1 MEARRRFTQRIP
13 FEDRLTA
20 FANEVLQE
28 ARTLPL
34 PERDVLLR
42 KVKKAQAAK
51 EMDAWANAPDPRPL
65 PVCTARK

>member
-1 MEARRRFTQRIP
+1 METRRGFKQRIP

-42 KVKKAQAAK
+42 KVKKAHAAM
-51 EMDAWANAPDPRPL
+51 ELDAWAKASDPRPL
-65 PVCTARK
+65 PVCTVVE